1 MGKSYPLILNRTA
14 LIRGDL
20 AKGVDLNKHFTKRI
34 YKESNCAKCPNLE
47 NRHDYMCDGCPAY
60 LEKLVMWDV
69 KRIKGKNYVSVPLG
83 DRELV
88 EKLFGVDYDDA
99 RDRRAIPPMP
109 YPLKYGGPK
118 KHKLFTGKELFEG
131 QKTVDQ
137 VSLVNAWAKKGLG
150 FLAAPPRSGKT
161 QMGTYISVR
170 VGMRTLITAS
180 DTTWLEQF
188 KDTYRESTNAEKVA
202 RQNGMTFDELIFRID
217 KPKDFDLKKIKRAS
231 VVLVNYQKFIYS
243 PQRIKEFLHNNFGL
257 LIVDEADLGSAS
269 AFAKFI
275 NATNTHLRLALTATT
290 ERRDNRHVVGTL
302 MMGPV
307 VARADETALRPEID
321 VYETGIDFPAGK
333 PAPSMWHSIMKF
345 IETHPERNK
354 MIVRNVMRDLKRN
367 NHSCV
372 IIPVKSHRHMYL
384 LEKKFKK
391 KLGPNAVKILHGKSN
406 KKRIIASVE
415 KPSVRVLISI
425 PRMIQRG
432 VNMKRPT
439 CVHLVFPMADGNT
452 FYQLAKRPCTPV
464 LGKRAP
470 QVKMYVDDF
479 GASRGC
485 FASLLFKEINPHLPG
500 RKAEG
505 KVRYLLHK
513 NVRAKIFE
521 IAKPPSKQRVKNVMQ
536 GRKRKL

>member
-83 DRELV
+83 DRALV

-109 YPLKYGGPK
+109 HPLKYGGPK
-118 KHKLFTGKELFEG
+118 KRKLFTGKELFEG
-131 QKTVDQ
+131 QKTVNQ
-137 VSLVNAWAKKGLG
+137 VSLVNAWAKHGLG
-150 FLAAPPRSGKT
+150 FIAAPPRSGKT
-161 QMGTYISVR
+161 ELGTYISTR
-170 VGMRTLITAS
+170 LKMRTLIIAS

-188 KDTYRESTNAEKVA
+188 KVTYRDSTDAKKIA
-202 RQNGMTFDELIFRID
+202 RENGMTFDELIFRID

-243 PQRIKEFLHNNFGL
+243 THRIKEFLHNNFGL

-275 NATNTHLRLALTATT
+275 NATNTYARLALTATV
-290 ERRDNRHVVGTL
+290 ERRDGRSAVGNL

-321 VYETGIDFPAGK
+321 VYETGYDFKGA
-333 PAPSMWHSIMKF
+333 APTKWYKMMEVMEKDKTRNRF
-345 IETHPERNK
+345 IVK
-354 MIVRNVMRDLKRN
+354 NVLRDLKRN
-367 NHSCV
+367 GHSCV
-372 IIPVKSHRHMYL
+372 IIPVLHHRHMNILY
-384 LEKKFKK
+384 KMFVK
-391 KLGPNAVKILHGKSN
+391 KLGRNAVSTLHGKSN
-406 KKRIIASVE
+406 KKKIIASVE
-415 KPSVRVLISI
+415 QERMKVLISI

-464 LGKRAP
+464 LGKRHP

-513 NVRAKIFE
+513 NVRAKIFD